1 MEVGQQVTLTKQRTQ
16 KEEIMASREEILK
29 NPVFDALKEV
39 GHKPEEDIY
48 VWSQG
53 MAFHNQN
60 LIDGLRENVDDP
72 QLRQK
77 VLTDLWS
84 YFYTVGLV
92 RVNEVLGVEEKPDVD
107 RINRTLAEILG
118 DRDHPAI
125 LGMGD
130 FVEEAF
136 VNWLKA
142 FTLFDFSAYTFLEKN
157 LGAKEGLKI
166 YMGLWE
172 KFALSALDHWK
183 ETLGI
188 KDPSQIDMDVIGRLS
203 RAYWESIGIPYRVT
217 RHDEDVHEAELG
229 VCAYYANMEEML
241 GREKARSMT
250 LKTEAVTSVNY
261 YDAILKALGVF
272 DRYSFTMDKFQC
284 CGDDTCRVRFERRK

>member
-1 MEVGQQVTLTKQRTQ
+1 MTLTKQRTQ